1 MVVRTQSNGR
11 GTIGLYIGTRNARRY
26 FKRETNGVD
35 LHLGHI
41 HIHCALQP
49 DFWQGR
55 PEIFDTRLS
64 SWLESKVFHERPR
77 RAPVPMLMIEAEK
90 NSFKLHPMK
99 LPSPATDQILTVGA
113 TSHSR
118 KAETKA
124 SPMLATHP
132 RVPSSASGGKNFLG
146 NAR

>member
-26 FKRETNGVD
+26 FKRQTNGID

-41 HIHCALQP
+41 DIHCALQP

-77 RAPVPMLMIEAEK
+77 RAPVPMLMVQAEK

-99 LPSPATDQILTVGA
+99 LPSAATDQIPKIGVGVTHA
-113 TSHSR
+113 R
-118 KAETKA
+118 KAETKSSFITA
-124 SPMLATHP
+124 PHHQDAELYDRPETLA
-132 RVPSSASGGKNFLG
+132 R
-146 NAR
+146 